1 MIDHLIDGCACTGKR
16 CPGCEQVKCRGAFDR
31 SLLMRDGL
39 QPYCRECRRAKR
51 RESRPWLRDDYKE
64 ANRKKSKQ
72 WRQNHPEYEKQ
83 YRKAYFEANQEKY
96 REQNRAYHEANR
108 DKHREQMR
116 AYQRNNLEAFAV
128 RSANRHARKVKAE
141 GSFTLQ
147 EWEALKAYYGYTCLR
162 CGRREPEIELTIDH
176 VVPLSQ
182 GGRNSIENL
191 QPLCRTCNLSKH
203 TKTIDYRPDFRR

>member
-1 MIDHLIDGCACTGKR
+1 MIKHVVESCSCAGKR
-16 CPGCEQVKCRGAFDR
+16 CPSCEQVKCRGAFSR
-31 SLLMRDGL
+31 SLLRLDGL
-39 QPYCRECRRAKR
+39 QVYCRECSREKKR
-51 RESRPWLRDDYKE
+51 EIRHRDDYRE
-64 ANRKKSKQ
+64 ANRKRNKQ
-72 WRQNHPEYEKQ
+72 WSRDHPEYEKQ
-83 YRKAYFEANQEKY
+83 HRKAYYEANREKC
-96 REQNRAYHEANR
+96 REQNRVYHEANR

-128 RSANRHARKVKAE
+128 RNANRHALKAKAG

-147 EWEALKAYYGYTCLR
+147 EWEALKAYYDYTCLR
-162 CGRREPEIELTIDH
+162 CGRQEPEIELTIDH

-191 QPLCRTCNLSKH
+191 QPLCRTCNLSKN